1 MGLMGRIKSRGM
13 SLNGVK
19 GNALSSTDKGRKIN
33 LSSIR
38 KRKGHPVRPKLAKDE
53 DEQLEQPP
61 PVSYIVTS
69 EPKGKSDEKAEHSSN
84 FDWLCK
90 RLDVVGMC
98 SCTDVINAKHGSS
111 DSITKSGDELLGKD
125 DSMTQSPTATT
136 QKCSESNASE
146 NAVDVHVTGWEWICA
161 CLGWGSPHKAGDRTW
176 EGSDA
181 GGGSGGNS
189 RTSSYES
196 SCNSYD
202 DDDEGSGD
210 SSQPHVSRVDQVL
223 TVSAMADDISDIS
236 LSDSD
241 DDSSHDSKDEGLG

>member
-1 MGLMGRIKSRGM
+1 MGLLGRIKSRRL

-19 GNALSSTDKGRKIN
+19 GNDALSNKDKWRKIN

-38 KRKGHPVRPKLAKDE
+38 KRKGHPVRPKPVKD
-53 DEQLEQPP
+53 DHEQLEQPH

-69 EPKGKSDEKAEHSSN
+69 ESKDKSDRKAEHSSD

-111 DSITKSGDELLGKD
+111 DSITKSVDELLGKD
-125 DSMTQSPTATT
+125 DSRTSTPTAAT
-136 QKCSESNASE
+136 QECSESNASE
-146 NAVDVHVTGWEWICA
+146 HAVDVHVTGWERICS
-161 CLGWGSPHKAGDRTW
+161 CLGWGYPHKAGDRTW
-176 EGSDA
+176 EGSNA

-189 RTSSYES
+189 RTSSYGS
-196 SCNSYD
+196 SCNSHE

-210 SSQPHVSRVDQVL
+210 SSQRDVSRVDQVL
-223 TVSAMADDISDIS
+223 TLSAMADDISDIS

-241 DDSSHDSKDEGLG
+241 DDSSHDSKDEG

>member
-1 MGLMGRIKSRGM
+1 MGLLGRIKSRGV

-19 GNALSSTDKGRKIN
+19 GNAQSSRDKWRNIN

-38 KRKGHPVRPKLAKDE
+38 KRKGHPVQPKLVKDE

-98 SCTDVINAKHGSS
+98 SCTDDMNAKHGSF
-111 DSITKSGDELLGKD
+111 DNITKSGDELLGKD
-125 DSMTQSPTATT
+125 DSTTPTPTATT
-136 QKCSESNASE
+136 QKCSESNAPE
-146 NAVDVHVTGWEWICA
+146 NAVDVQVTGWEWICS
-161 CLGWGSPHKAGDRTW
+161 CLGWGPPHKAGDRR
-176 EGSDA
+176 EGSNA

-223 TVSAMADDISDIS
+223 TLSAMADDISDIS